1 MMTQTKQPPTIRP
14 FNGDNIPATLKANQ
28 RWAPWRAVWNEKRQ
42 KFDKIPAHAKAP
54 YYGISTAK
62 PERWYSYDVALK
74 AYQDNPSLFAGVGY
88 VMTGEHDVVGVDLD
102 NCVTGNTIEL
112 WAQEVIAQLD
122 SYTEL
127 SPSGNG
133 LRILVSGAIPN
144 DWTNNEVGIEV
155 YGGHQ
160 PRFLTVTGQ
169 RLKTSQHE
177 VHTSAD
183 GVLERLSGLY
193 AKTKT
198 TATVI
203 SLQMPDILD
212 EMVLPSL
219 DSLPLPT
226 SVAAFLSAG
235 DHGGDRSRALFAAAV
250 ALYGAGLGD
259 DEVFS
264 LLALNP
270 WAFEVALDHRRQD
283 SDRALMY
290 LWVEHCQKGKAKS
303 TPVAGLQ
310 DFENLMPAV
319 PAVPELQAVAPTE
332 LVGDADD
339 FDVVEDGLQKV
350 EGIPAP
356 AAPRHR
362 FEVLPANAFAS
373 GPPPTWVVKGLLP
386 RAELVVLF
394 GESGSGKSFV
404 ALDIAGAIARGV
416 AWRGRKVK
424 QGRVVYVAA
433 EGAGGFRNRLKAYAH
448 AHELDLAGLDLGVIN
463 AAPNLMVK
471 DDALDVCKAII
482 AGGPVSVVIVDTFAQ
497 VMPGANE
504 NAGEDVGKALQHCKG
519 IHKAT
524 GAVVI
529 LVHHAGKDSS
539 KGARGWSGLRAAA
552 DAELEVVK
560 SPTGRMLRST
570 KQKDGEDGLEWGFDL
585 GVVPVGVDE
594 DGEVLTSCV
603 VLEAAVPVP
612 LKGGAGANKNGGV
625 WAARVLEVLGE
636 LTLVQTTGI
645 EKKAVIA
652 EVLRRSPEGTDNNSQ
667 ANRALRKILADDE
680 GEYVLE
686 DGCISLYL

>member
-1 MMTQTKQPPTIRP
+1 MAAPVQPQTSRP
-14 FNGDNIPATLKANQ
+14 FNGDNIPASLKLQA
-28 RWAPWRAVWNEKRQ
+28 RWAPWRAVWNEKRK

-62 PERWYSYDVALK
+62 PERWYAYDAALK
-74 AYQDNPSLFAGVGY
+74 AFQDNPTLFAGVGY
-88 VMTGEHDVVGVDLD
+88 VMTGQHGVVGIDLD
-102 NCVTGNTIEL
+102 NCVSDNAVEL
-112 WAQEVIAQLD
+112 WAQEVITQLD

-127 SPSGNG
+127 SPSGKG
-133 LRILVSGAIPN
+133 LRILVSGAIPS
-144 DWTNNEVGIEV
+144 DWTNHEVGIEV

-169 RLKTSQHE
+169 RLKVSQHE
-177 VHTSAD
+177 VHAPDD

-203 SLQMPDILD
+203 SLELPDILD
-212 EMVLPSL
+212 ELVLPGL

-226 SVAAFLSAG
+226 SVAAFLTTG
-235 DHGGDRSRALFAAAV
+235 DHGGDRSRALFAASV
-250 ALYGAGLGD
+250 ALYSAGLSD

-303 TPVAGLQ
+303 TPVASLA
-310 DFENLMPAV
+310 DFEALEGGISNPTPA
-319 PAVPELQAVAPTE
+319 PE

-339 FDVVEDGLQKV
+339 FDVVDDLQKV
-350 EGIPAP
+350 ERIAAP
-356 AAPRHR
+356 ASKHR
-362 FEVLPANAFAS
+362 FEVVPADRFA
-373 GPPPTWVVKGLLP
+373 GGLPPTWIVKGLLP
-386 RAELVVLF
+386 KAELAVLF

-404 ALDIAGAIARGV
+404 ALDIAAAIARGV
-416 AWRGRKVK
+416 PWRGRKVK

-433 EGAGGFRNRLKAYAH
+433 EGAGGFRNRLNAYAR
-448 AHELDLAGLDLGVIN
+448 AHDLDLADLDLGVIK

-471 DDALDVCKAII
+471 DDAMDVCKAII

-524 GAVVI
+524 GALVV

-552 DAELEVVK
+552 DAELEVAK
-560 SPTGRMLRST
+560 LATGRLLRST

-585 GVVPVGVDE
+585 SVVPIGVDE

-603 VLEAAVPVP
+603 VQEAAIPVP
-612 LKGGAGANKNGGV
+612 LKGGAGANKNTGK

-636 LTLVQTTGI
+636 LTLVQTAGI
-645 EKKAVIA
+645 ERKAVID
-652 EVLRRSPEGTDNNSQ
+652 EVLRRSPEGTDNKRS
-667 ANRALRKILADDE
+667 AERALRKLLADEE
-680 GEYVLE
+680 GDYVLE
-686 DGCISLYL
+686 DGCISLYV